1 MNISIGMM
9 VIHPKVLKIWSRPR
23 NEKKMVSW
31 LESNWAL
38 TSRKKTGVDQPPDT
52 GKQQGIQKFQKHQ
65 PLITWIYP
73 QRRELNMAMDF
84 NFENL

>member
-52 GKQQGIQKFQKHQ
+52 GKQQGFK
-65 PLITWIYP
+65 
-73 QRRELNMAMDF
+73 
-84 NFENL
+84 NFKSTSL